1 MTASFQSLHANLTSN
16 NLPAFCTELF
26 EIKRLQEIEARQL
39 IELAHQ
45 IPDLRRFCMHIL
57 SLIDEVPGQNQHKPT
72 VEFVYRGCLES
83 PTKVVSKGLNLGPR
97 DNPTKS
103 IVEHKRNTGSSVYVS
118 CSKDLEIAAEF
129 AQSLENKYSQSA
141 YIYQIRALD
150 GIDCQS
156 WFAPVVEF
164 HAEEKEVLFPHHIPS
179 EAVIAYSQMNAPSE
193 FRLMRPK
200 A

>member
-16 NLPAFCTELF
+16 NFPAFCTELF
-26 EIKRLQEIEARQL
+26 KIKHLEEVEARQL
-39 IELAHQ
+39 VELAHQ
-45 IPDLRRFCMHIL
+45 LPELRRYCMHIL
-57 SLIDEVPGQNQHKPT
+57 SLIDEVPDQTQHKPT

-83 PTKVVSKGLNLGPR
+83 PTEVASKGLNLGPR

-118 CSKDLEIAAEF
+118 CSKDLEIAVEF
-129 AQSLENKYSQSA
+129 AQSLENKYTRSA

-179 EAVIAYSQMNAPSE
+179 EAVIAYSQLNARRE
-193 FRLMRPK
+193 FRLMRP
-200 A
+200 